1 MRDLCTVDSGGGQVT
16 PKILLVSFVYGPQ
29 VGSTFLLVGGVTC
42 CPEESAD
49 ILGFRPDLGGWRVYT
64 KRQNELFS
72 EISQCHHHFCQEVT
86 QLNVPRHGHV
96 VFGLKG
102 TPPPALC
109 GDPTTSTTTSQPSTP
124 STSSSS
130 SSLFIGAPTSHL
142 CLLLMSI
149 SICLNNV

>member
-1 MRDLCTVDSGGGQVT
+1 MG
-16 PKILLVSFVYGPQ
+16 KFLLVSFVYGPQ

-64 KRQNELFS
+64 KYKRQNELFS
-72 EISQCHHHFCQEVT
+72 EISQFNHNFCQEVT
-86 QLNVPRHGHV
+86 QLKVPRHGHV

-109 GDPTTSTTTSQPSTP
+109 GDPTTSTTTSTTTSPP

-130 SSLFIGAPTSHL
+130 SFMGAQTAHL
-142 CLLLMSI
+142 SLLLMSI
-149 SICLNNV
+149 SIYSNIV

>member
-1 MRDLCTVDSGGGQVT
+1 MG
-16 PKILLVSFVYGPQ
+16 KFLLVSFVYGPQ

-72 EISQCHHHFCQEVT
+72 EISQFHHHICQEIAEK
-86 QLNVPRHGHV
+86 LKVPRHGHV

-109 GDPTTSTTTSQPSTP
+109 GDPTTSTTTSLPSTN

-130 SSLFIGAPTSHL
+130 SSLFKEAPTSHL

-149 SICLNNV
+149 SIYFNNV